1 MLAFHYA
8 GIELEFQG
16 QGLEE
21 KGYDKATGRIVVEVS
36 EDFYRPTDVINL
48 LGDPTKARTE
58 LGWDPQKTTFEELV
72 RLMVKHD
79 MEKVAEKR

>member
-1 MLAFHYA
+1 M
-8 GIELEFQG
+8 
-16 QGLEE
+16 
-21 KGYDKATGRIVVEVS
+21 
-36 EDFYRPTDVINL
+36 INL